1 MFERE
6 NLIWDYLINHNIA
19 SEETLQIITSINGL
33 KEETLNDVLFVVT
46 GYRTIEQYEEEYAI
60 EWED

>member
-6 NLIWDYLINHNIA
+6 NLIWDYLINHGIA